1 MTQTL
6 SEVTEKVKV
15 LVKNEQTIAKVKEY
29 AYSSIITFF
38 AMFVFV
44 LSTDFKDMSFDEL
57 WTAGYVGGGAVLIR
71 AVAKAAWDGLVAA
84 LIALSARLK
93 K

>member
-1 MTQTL
+1 MKKKL
-6 SEVTEKVKV
+6 
-15 LVKNEQTIAKVKEY
+15 AKLKPVPPVVKEY
-29 AYSSIITFF
+29 LKSSLITFF

-44 LSTDFKDMSFDEL
+44 LSTDVKSMSFDEL
-57 WTAGYVGGGAVLIR
+57 WVAGYVGGGAVLIR

-84 LIALSARLK
+84 LIALSTKLK